1 MKKLALLF
9 LLGTMAATAGAQRM
23 KIYRGHVC
31 VNVPAA
37 AAGEM
42 TFTEGGTRLNVMG
55 AAYDLSEVDSI
66 TIDRGEV
73 AEAAVGIR
81 YAGTEAFVE
90 MSADVAP
97 QLTVSID
104 GAHVGITADP
114 TLETEVAY
122 HLSGT
127 ATDGSFFMDG
137 EYKAGIELD
146 GLTLASSRGA
156 AIDIAN
162 GKRIDIVLTDGT
174 TTTLTDCTGGGQKAC
189 FFVNGHAEFKGGG
202 TLLLTGNTKHAF
214 ASDEYTQLKASTG
227 TIRVLRAVTDGFHV
241 EQYFQMDGGTLDIAG
256 TGSDCIDVSMTKDDT
271 DEMNGEVFI
280 NGGSI
285 TMDVAAD
292 DTKGLKAERDIA
304 IAGGTIRATVTGDGC
319 KGIKTDS
326 NLLVKQADPAIP
338 VLIEMT
344 ISGKTY
350 MPDDPEL
357 ESKCRA
363 IKTDGNFTFDGG
375 TIIVHNEGTGERDVD
390 VDGIYNYISGE
401 YNFTLKN

>member
-1 MKKLALLF
+1 MKKLTLLF
-9 LLGTMAATAGAQRM
+9 LMGAVAASAGAQHM

-55 AAYDLSEVDSI
+55 AAYDLAEVDSI
-66 TIDRGEV
+66 IVDRGEV
-73 AEAAVGIR
+73 AEASVGVR

-97 QLTVSID
+97 QLAVAVD
-104 GAHVGITADP
+104 GAHVSITADP
-114 TLETEVAY
+114 SLATEVAY
-122 HLSGT
+122 RLSGT
-127 ATDGSFFMDG
+127 SADGSFFMDG
-137 EYKAGIELD
+137 EYKATVELD
-146 GLTLASSRGA
+146 GLTLTSTRGA

-162 GKRIDIVLTDGT
+162 GKRIAVVLTDGT

-241 EQYFQMDGGTLDIAG
+241 EQYFQMDGGTLDIRG
-256 TGSDCIDVSMTKDDT
+256 TGSDCIDVSLTKDDT

-292 DTKGLKAERDIA
+292 DTKGLKAERDIT
-304 IAGGTIRATVTGDGC
+304 IAGGTLRATVTGDGC
-319 KGIKTDS
+319 KGIKTNS
-326 NLLVKQADPAIP
+326 NLLVTQADAASPTY
-338 VLIEMT
+338 IEMT

-363 IKTDGNFTFDGG
+363 IKTDGDFTFDGG

-390 VDGIYNYISGE
+390 VDGVYTYVSGQ
-401 YNFTLKN
+401 YSFTLKN

>member
-1 MKKLALLF
+1 MKKLTLLF
-9 LLGTMAATAGAQRM
+9 LMGAVAASAGAQRM

-42 TFTEGGTRLNVMG
+42 TFAEGGTRLNVMG
-55 AAYDLSEVDSI
+55 AAYDLAEVDSI
-66 TIDRGEV
+66 IVDRGEV
-73 AEAAVGIR
+73 AEASVGVR

-97 QLTVSID
+97 QLAVAVD
-104 GAHVGITADP
+104 GAHVSITADP
-114 TLETEVAY
+114 SLATEVAY
-122 HLSGT
+122 RLSGT
-127 ATDGSFFMDG
+127 SADGSFFMDG
-137 EYKAGIELD
+137 EYKATVELD
-146 GLTLASSRGA
+146 GLTLTSTRGA

-162 GKRIDIVLTDGT
+162 GKRIAVVLTDGT
-174 TTTLTDCTGGGQKAC
+174 TTTLADCTGGGQKAC

-227 TIRVLRAVTDGFHV
+227 TIRVLGAVTDGFHV
-241 EQYFQMDGGTLDIAG
+241 DQYLQMDGGTLDIRG
-256 TGSDCIDVSMTKDDT
+256 TGSDCIDVSLTKDDT
-271 DEMNGEVFI
+271 DEMNGEVYI
-280 NGGSI
+280 NGGTI
-285 TMDVAAD
+285 TMDVAAE
-292 DTKGLKAERDIA
+292 DTKGLKAERDIT
-304 IAGGTIRATVTGDGC
+304 IAGGTLRATVTGDGC

-326 NLLVKQADPAIP
+326 NLLVTQADAASPTY
-338 VLIEMT
+338 IEMT

-363 IKTDGNFTFDGG
+363 IKTDGDFTFDGG

-390 VDGIYNYISGE
+390 VDGVYTYMSGQ
-401 YNFTLKN
+401 YSFTLKN